1 MGLKP
6 EPGDHVDIV
15 LSRKDDYQLI
25 GRFKFTQVD
34 HDNDDYLLHLKDLR
48 REPRAPKFEAPEKQE
63 VLDGPV
69 DIY

>member
-6 EPGDHVDIV
+6 EPGNFVDIV
-15 LSRKDDYQLI
+15 LGRYSDYQLV

-34 HDNDDYLLHLKDLR
+34 HVNDDYLLHLHDMR
-48 REPRAPKFEAPEKQE
+48 REPLSDKFETPTEQE
-63 VLDGPV
+63 VLDGPS